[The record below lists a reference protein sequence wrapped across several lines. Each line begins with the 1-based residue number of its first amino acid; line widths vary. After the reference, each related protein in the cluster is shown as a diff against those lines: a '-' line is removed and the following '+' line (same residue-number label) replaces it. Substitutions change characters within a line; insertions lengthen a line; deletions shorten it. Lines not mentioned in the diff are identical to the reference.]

1 MVLNMTHW
9 AFKLACLTCDSIA
22 PHIAR
27 SSRFP
32 QHVTV
37 SVRSCQCPFGWKGAL
52 CTETVSVCDSE
63 HVPPPLCAHGSAC
76 IPLPKGYTCHCPL
89 GTAGIHCEKGRVI

>member
-9 AFKLACLTCDSIA
+9 AFNSRSIA
-22 PHIAR
+22 LYSILQQ
-27 SSRFP
+27 